1 MRRTKGEV
9 LVKLT
14 MRAKLGTAAV
24 ALSIAALTGCG
35 AETSG
40 QEPTETAGET
50 QESQSV
56 SISHAQGTV
65 DVPVNP
71 ETVYV
76 FDLGVLDSLEALG
89 IDADGVPDA
98 VFPQSLAKYEDDS
111 FAKIG
116 SMKEPDFEAIAAGE
130 PDLII
135 ISGRTAGAF
144 EELNKI
150 ATTIDLSVDAAQP
163 LVSFEE
169 QATSLGKIFDRQDEV
184 ATRLG
189 EIEEQIAATK
199 VKGEEAGKGLIV
211 LTSAGEITAY
221 GPGSRFG
228 LIHDELGV
236 PAAAEVKHDGAH
248 GEAISFEFIKE
259 ANPDYL
265 FVVDR
270 DAAMGTAGD
279 AAAAVLDNELVA
291 ATDAAKN
298 ENIVYL
304 DASGWYMVGYG
315 LNNLPAMIASI
326 DSAL

>member
-1 MRRTKGEV
+1 M
-9 LVKLT
+9 KLT
-14 MRAKLGTAAV
+14 MRAKLGTTAAV
-24 ALSIAALTGCG
+24 LSLVALTACG
-35 AETSG
+35 ADAPEQKPSDSSNG
-40 QEPTETAGET
+40 A

-56 SISHAQGTV
+56 SISHAQGTT

-76 FDLGVLDSLEALG
+76 FDLGVLDSMGALG
-89 IDADGVPDA
+89 VEADGVPDA
-98 VFPQSLAKYEDDS
+98 VFPQSLAQYEEDS

-169 QATSLGKIFDRQDEV
+169 QATSLGKIFDREDEV
-184 ATRLG
+184 ATKLG
-189 EIEEQIAATK
+189 EIEEQIAATS
-199 VKGEEAGKGLIV
+199 VKGKEAGNGLIV
-211 LTSAGEITAY
+211 LTSAGEVTAY

-291 ATDAAKN
+291 ATNAAKN

>member
-1 MRRTKGEV
+1 M
-9 LVKLT
+9 KLT

-24 ALSIAALTGCG
+24 ALSLVALTACG
-35 AETSG
+35 AETSE
-40 QEPTETAGET
+40 QKPTETAGET

-56 SISHAQGTV
+56 SISHAQGTA

-76 FDLGVLDSLEALG
+76 FDLGVLDSMGALG
-89 IDADGVPDA
+89 VEADGVPDA
-98 VFPQSLAKYEDDS
+98 VFPQSLAQYEEDS

-169 QATSLGKIFDRQDEV
+169 QATSLGKIFDREDEV
-184 ATRLG
+184 ATKLG
-189 EIEEQIAATK
+189 EIEEQIAATS
-199 VKGEEAGKGLIV
+199 VKGKEAGNGLIV
-211 LTSAGEITAY
+211 LTSAGEVTAY

-291 ATDAAKN
+291 ATNAAKN